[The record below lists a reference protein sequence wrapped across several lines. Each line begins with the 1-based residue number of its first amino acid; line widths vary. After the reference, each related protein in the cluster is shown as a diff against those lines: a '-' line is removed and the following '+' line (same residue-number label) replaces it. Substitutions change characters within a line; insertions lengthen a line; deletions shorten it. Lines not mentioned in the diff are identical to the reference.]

1 MAMYKHT
8 NMYTLYTYADLRDAC
23 VQTYMHAHRERYTYD
38 SCTHTHVHIST
49 FIYKHRHAHMHPCT
63 FVQLECTRHDVYYA
77 GACTCTHICSSVHV
91 WKLYDWIRHD
101 KQEISLLVE
110 LQVSTV
116 SWEYNNFLH
125 SFSIGGNHYFLG
137 LEKNTKKNSEE
148 AAEPVKNKRRAFVCI
163 STQACSSVVSNSPQK
178 GFHRPDWDFH
188 SRLLCTGCILMHWQK

>member
-116 SWEYNNFLH
+116 SWEYKI
-125 SFSIGGNHYFLG
+125 SSILSVSGVIITSWDL
-137 LEKNTKKNSEE
+137 KK
-148 AAEPVKNKRRAFVCI
+148 I
-163 STQACSSVVSNSPQK
+163 QK
-178 GFHRPDWDFH
+178 KTLKKLL
-188 SRLLCTGCILMHWQK
+188 SR